1 MGLVDISRKNKM
13 ENVPLL
19 KISPLI
25 KIPPKLA
32 DRNLYHPGLIIVS
45 RGHRL
50 SKPANTKVENNGAVV
65 GSFLTLHN
73 PLLLLLFFFSKI
85 VTE

>member
-25 KIPPKLA
+25 EIPPKLA
-32 DRNLYHPGLIIVS
+32 DRNLYHPGLTIVS

-50 SKPANTKVENNGAVV
+50 SKPANTKAENNGAVV

-73 PLLLLLFFFSKI
+73 RLFFFLSKI

>member
-1 MGLVDISRKNKM
+1 M
-13 ENVPLL
+13 ENVSLL
-19 KISPLI
+19 KISALI

-32 DRNLYHPGLIIVS
+32 YRNLYHPGLIIVS

-50 SKPANTKVENNGAVV
+50 SKPANTKVEINGAEV

-73 PLLLLLFFFSKI
+73 PLLLLLFFFKNSD
-85 VTE
+85 